1 MIAPSNPTQRKAGIN
16 AVPNG
21 GYAPPTGPDC
31 GMVNNAVKG
40 LTFYALS
47 SGAAAVVAP
56 PSAPI
61 TGPVGIVLGVLAGVL
76 DYGMNL
82 AGCK

>member
-1 MIAPSNPTQRKAGIN
+1 
-16 AVPNG
+16 
-21 GYAPPTGPDC
+21 
-31 GMVNNAVKG
+31 MVNNAVKG